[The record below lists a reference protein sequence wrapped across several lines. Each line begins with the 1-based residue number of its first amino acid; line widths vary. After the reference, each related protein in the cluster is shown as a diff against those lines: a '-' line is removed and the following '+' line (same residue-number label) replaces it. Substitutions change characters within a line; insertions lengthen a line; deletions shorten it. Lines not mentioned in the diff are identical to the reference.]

1 MSSKELSK
9 EIKYKAIELG
19 FSKVGIT
26 DAKFYKED
34 QIYLDRWIKKQRH
47 ASMDW
52 IVTRKSE
59 RANIFNYYPEAK
71 SVIVV
76 GINYYTGLSPIENN
90 IARFSNYAWGDDYH
104 DLVKKKLY
112 YLLGHLKSLDKNLNG
127 LVCVDTAPITEK
139 AWAQRAGLGWIGKHT
154 NLLTRDFSS
163 WLLLGVLV
171 INKELVFDEPYS
183 YDMCGSCTAC
193 IDECPTDAL
202 IEPYQLDAN
211 KCISYLTIEHRGEIP
226 SKFHG
231 KLNNW
236 IYGCDICQEV
246 CPWSKTFSQITENP
260 LFQPRSNINKRTIDD
275 WIELTEDEFRILFK
289 KSAVKR
295 TKYDG
300 LMRNI
305 KLVRAHK
312 LKNPS

>member
-1 MSSKELSK
+1 
-9 EIKYKAIELG
+9 
-19 FSKVGIT
+19 
-26 DAKFYKED
+26 
-34 QIYLDRWIKKQRH
+34 
-47 ASMDW
+47 
-52 IVTRKSE
+52 
-59 RANIFNYYPEAK
+59 
-71 SVIVV
+71 
-76 GINYYTGLSPIENN
+76 
-90 IARFSNYAWGDDYH
+90 
-104 DLVKKKLY
+104 
-112 YLLGHLKSLDKNLNG
+112 
-127 LVCVDTAPITEK
+127 
-139 AWAQRAGLGWIGKHT
+139 
-154 NLLTRDFSS
+154 
-163 WLLLGVLV
+163 
-171 INKELVFDEPYS
+171 
-183 YDMCGSCTAC
+183 MCGSCTAC

-226 SKFHG
+226 SKFHD